1 MRLLFTFAII
11 SLPVLLVAQDLTAL
25 QYMQHIGKVERAL
38 SMKYLSY
45 MSAASHGRSKRK
57 IDKRREDLINSIN
70 ESRMKINE
78 LPAFNGDKTIRD
90 SAVNYLKILYRI
102 FNEDYEKLVNMEE
115 IAEQSYDAMEAY
127 MLAEQKAGEKLK
139 EAAGNYQKTTKE
151 FAGKYNVKL
160 IDSESEL
167 EQKVELATK
176 IQEYYSAVYLVF
188 FKPYKQELY
197 FLDALNSKNANG
209 MEQNRSSLL
218 KYADEGLVKLKGIKG
233 VVGDKSI
240 ESACRRL
247 LDFYKDEAEKHFPAM
262 TDFYLKVENFEKIKS
277 AFETSAKAKADVD
290 KYNKA
295 LTEINRAADQYNRTN
310 ERLNQQRNDL
320 LNNYNFTVKTFM
332 DTHMPYAR

>member
-1 MRLLFTFAII
+1 
-11 SLPVLLVAQDLTAL
+11 
-25 QYMQHIGKVERAL
+25 
-38 SMKYLSY
+38 

-139 EAAGNYQKTTKE
+139 EAAANYQKTTKE

-277 AFETSAKAKADVD
+277 AFENSAKAKTDVD

-295 LTEINRAADQYNRTN
+295 LTVINRAADQYNRTN

-320 LNNYNFTVKTFM
+320 LSNYNFTVKTFM